1 MGGSIMAVVING
13 TTGIDKVQDGSIGT
27 ADLAADAVT
36 TAKIAD
42 TVNLGRRN
50 MLINGA
56 MQVAQR
62 GTGAIQASSDTYPT
76 IDRFKF
82 FLSGGGAYTVEQDS
96 GHQADTGHDKAIKIA
111 VTTADT
117 SIAAG
122 DYYSFLQRIESN
134 SVQHLQYGTPSAK
147 SVTLSF
153 WVRATKTGTHAV
165 HFAKQGSGTDYRH
178 IKEYTINTTNTWEH
192 KTITIPGLTAA
203 TITNDA
209 STYFQVGWML
219 KYGSDYQGT
228 KDSWITDGHY
238 TTANAVNNMDSTSNT
253 FYVTGVQ
260 LEVGDTAT
268 PFEHRSYGEEL
279 TLCQRYCFQ
288 LDGQDYSV
296 IGMKDQS
303 LECFFPFPTT
313 MRTQPTVHWS
323 GTLSD
328 YTIRSGGTDYTPTS
342 FSQLGIRD
350 YHYGWVRIT
359 NSSVGATGYVGG
371 NADGFVRFDSEL

>member
-1 MGGSIMAVVING
+1 MALIKVKTGGVDN
-13 TTGIDKVQDGSIGT
+13 TT
-27 ADLAADAVT
+27 
-36 TAKIAD
+36 
-42 TVNLGRRN
+42 NLGRRN
-50 MLINGA
+50 LIINGA

-219 KYGSDYQGT
+219 KYGSDWHGT
-228 KDSWITDGHY
+228 KDSWITNAHY

-268 PFEHRSYGEEL
+268 PFEHRSYAEEL
-279 TLCQRYCFQ
+279 RECYRYYFEWSAARYSTNTFLPFNVWMESSSACKGSLMFPVDMRDTPTIAAAGTWSCDAGPSGNPDLTWYGVSSTTTNAARVEFTGSFNA
-288 LDGQDYSV
+288 LDGGSPKY
-296 IGMKDQS
+296 KDS
-303 LECFFPFPTT
+303 T
-313 MRTQPTVHWS
+313 S
-323 GTLSD
+323 KLS
-328 YTIRSGGTDYTPTS
+328 
-342 FSQLGIRD
+342 
-350 YHYGWVRIT
+350 
-359 NSSVGATGYVGG
+359 
-371 NADGFVRFDSEL
+371 FDAEL

>member
-1 MGGSIMAVVING
+1 MALIKVKTGGVDN
-13 TTGIDKVQDGSIGT
+13 TT
-27 ADLAADAVT
+27 
-36 TAKIAD
+36 
-42 TVNLGRRN
+42 NLGRRN
-50 MLINGA
+50 LIINGA

-165 HFAKQGSGTDYRH
+165 HFAKQGSGTDYRYV
-178 IKEYTINTTNTWEH
+178 KEYTISASNTWEH

-219 KYGSDYQGT
+219 KYGSDFQGT
-228 KDSWITDGHY
+228 KDIWTTSGIY
-238 TTANAVNNMDSTSNT
+238 TTADSVNNMDSTSNT

-260 LEVGDTAT
+260 LEIGDTAT
-268 PFEHRSYGEEL
+268 PFEHRSFGEEL
-279 TLCQRYCFQ
+279 ALCQRYFQ
-288 LDGQDYSV
+288 RISGGSDRFIYAGKGQGTASVDATIPLTVPLRASPTMNSLNTRAFLD
-296 IGMKDQS
+296 
-303 LECFFPFPTT
+303 
-313 MRTQPTVHWS
+313 S
-323 GTLSD
+323 GTFKTS
-328 YTIRSGGTDYTPTS
+328 TATPTAAN
-342 FSQLGIRD
+342 FEA
-350 YHYGWVRIT
+350 T
-359 NSSVGATGYVGG
+359 NPSLAINCSGFTGLTNNYIYNWGPVA
-371 NADGFVRFDSEL
+371 NELTIDAEL